1 MRIPARGP
9 CSRALDGDA
18 KAGVLG
24 APYAWDVTARDED
37 ERAGAS
43 GYELLEHTADVGIRS
58 WGPSPE
64 VAFEQT
70 AWALV
75 DLLDI
80 RGEGTGEA
88 RMISASSGDA
98 PGLLVDL
105 LNELIFMHE
114 TEEVAVSGIRI
125 VGLSAEALE
134 AEVETAPLA
143 RRPEGTVVKAAT
155 YHRVRVDR
163 SPDGR
168 TETQVFLD
176 V

>member
-1 MRIPARGP
+1 MRA
-9 CSRALDGDA
+9 
-18 KAGVLG
+18 
-24 APYAWDVTARDED
+24 TDEG
-37 ERAGAS
+37 AGAS

-58 WGPSPE
+58 WGPTPE
-64 VAFEQT
+64 TAFERA

-88 RMISASSGDA
+88 RTIVASSGDA

-105 LNELIFMHE
+105 LNELIFVHE
-114 TEEVAVSGIRI
+114 TEDVAVSGVR
-125 VGLSAEALE
+125 VVRLTDESLE
-134 AEVETAPLA
+134 AEVETVPLA

-155 YHRVRVDR
+155 YHRVRVDQ

>member
-1 MRIPARGP
+1 M
-9 CSRALDGDA
+9 DGDA
-18 KAGVLG
+18 EAGVPA
-24 APYAWDVTARDED
+24 APYAWDVTARDEGVG
-37 ERAGAS
+37 ES

-58 WGPSPE
+58 WGPTPE
-64 VAFEQT
+64 AAFEQA

-80 RGEGTGEA
+80 RGVETGEA
-88 RMISASSGDA
+88 RTIGASSGDA

-105 LNELIFMHE
+105 LNELIFIHE
-114 TEEVAVSGIRI
+114 TEEVAVSGIR
-125 VGLSAEALE
+125 VVRLTGEALE

-163 SPDGR
+163 SPEGR
-168 TETQVFLD
+168 AETQVFLD

>member
-1 MRIPARGP
+1 VP
-9 CSRALDGDA
+9 S
-18 KAGVLG
+18 
-24 APYAWDVTARDED
+24 APYAWGVTARDEGVG
-37 ERAGAS
+37 ES
-43 GYELLEHTADVGIRS
+43 GYEFLEHTADVGVRS
-58 WGPSPE
+58 WGATPE
-64 VAFEQT
+64 VAFEQI

-88 RMISASSGDA
+88 RTIVTSSGDA
-98 PGLLVDL
+98 AGLLVDF
-105 LNELIFMHE
+105 LNELIFIHE
-114 TEEVAVSGIRI
+114 TEEVAVSDIRV

-143 RRPEGTVVKAAT
+143 RQPEGTVVKAAT

-168 TETQVFLD
+168 TEARVFLD